1 MPWGHSFQKHLV
13 HNTLCLAVIQTMEAQ
28 SQEGLLL
35 LRARQKHH
43 GVRVSAKMSLMV
55 DLTASAWASP
65 CWVLLQH
72 PVLAHVPNF
81 WAKLWKCVFR
91 GCFIRQGNGNHL
103 SLRVQHFTIKTCTNH
118 IIVFMLVSGHGSL
131 REHFHYSILPFFFF
145 SASLLL
151 LSVLK
156 IQEEIFWLGSAQHRT
171 FPSCKDH
178 NWGCKRPFQK
188 PVNEC
193 CKDAKIH
200 RSLIS
205 MLVFG
210 WAFVPLKKLCDLLQ
224 SRGGWNTFIEHKLC
238 AQSCR

>member
-145 SASLLL
+145 FQLLCCCCQYSKYKKRFSDWGVHSTEPSHPVKITIEGAKD
-151 LSVLK
+151 LSRSQWMNVAKMLK
-156 IQEEIFWLGSAQHRT
+156 YT
-171 FPSCKDH
+171 
-178 NWGCKRPFQK
+178 
-188 PVNEC
+188 
-193 CKDAKIH
+193 
-200 RSLIS
+200 
-205 MLVFG
+205 
-210 WAFVPLKKLCDLLQ
+210 DL
-224 SRGGWNTFIEHKLC
+224 
-238 AQSCR
+238 

>member
-1 MPWGHSFQKHLV
+1 
-13 HNTLCLAVIQTMEAQ
+13 MEAQ

-43 GVRVSAKMSLMV
+43 GVRVPAKMSLMV
-55 DLTASAWASP
+55 DLTTSGWASP

-81 WAKLWKCVFR
+81 WTKLWKCVFC
-91 GCFIRQGNGNHL
+91 GCFIREGNGNHL

-131 REHFHYSILPFFFF
+131 WEHFHYGVLSFFFF
-145 SASLLL
+145 QLPCCCCQYSKYKKRFFDWGVHSTET
-151 LSVLK
+151 SHPV
-156 IQEEIFWLGSAQHRT
+156 
-171 FPSCKDH
+171 KDH
-178 NWGCKRPFQK
+178 NWGCKRLFQK

-193 CKDAKIH
+193 WEDAKVH

-205 MLVFG
+205 MPVFG
-210 WAFVPLKKLCDLLQ
+210 LHSWAFVPLKKQCDLLQ

-238 AQSCR
+238 ARSCR